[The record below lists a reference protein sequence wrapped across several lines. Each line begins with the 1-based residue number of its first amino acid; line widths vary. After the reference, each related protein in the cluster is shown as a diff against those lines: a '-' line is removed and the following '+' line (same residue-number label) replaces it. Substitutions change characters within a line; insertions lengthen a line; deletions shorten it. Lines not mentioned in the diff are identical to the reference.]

1 MREKPRPLTL
11 VFSCEHG
18 GNEVPKAY
26 RHLFVGADAVL
37 ASHRGWD
44 PGTLPLA
51 KFLAQ
56 KFNAPLVSSTVTRLL
71 VELNR
76 SRHHRSLFSDWSKPL
91 PPAEKEQVLGKYY
104 YPYRTQLTELIAQ
117 RIAAKQRVLHISVH
131 SFTPELNGQKRN
143 FEIGLLY
150 DPTRKPEQEFCLK
163 WQQQLE
169 SLAPDWRIRRNAP
182 YRGAADGLTT
192 ALRKQFHETD
202 YLGIELEVNQLI
214 ADGSTEIQK
223 MLRRVITTSLQE
235 LTGKPTAS

>member
-1 MREKPRPLTL
+1 MREKPHPLTL

-18 GNEVPKAY
+18 GNEVPAAY
-26 RHLFVGADAVL
+26 RHLFAGADAVL

-51 KFLAQ
+51 KFLA
-56 KFNAPLVSSTVTRLL
+56 KEFVAPLVSSTVSRLL

-76 SRHHRSLFSDWSKPL
+76 SRHHRRLFSDWSKPL
-91 PPAEKEQVLGKYY
+91 PAAEREQVLHKYY
-104 YPYRTQLTELIAQ
+104 YPYRTQLAELIGQ
-117 RIAAKQRVLHISVH
+117 RIAAKQRVLHVSVH
-131 SFTPELNGQKRN
+131 SFTPELNGQQRN

-150 DPTRKPEQEFCLK
+150 DPRRKPEQEFCLL

-169 SLAPDWRIRRNAP
+169 SVAPDWRIRRNAP

-192 ALRKQFHETD
+192 ALRKQFRDTD

-214 ADGSTEIQK
+214 ANGSAEARQK
-223 MLRRVITTSLQE
+223 LRRVISASLQAY
-235 LTGKPTAS
+235 KPTAS

>member
-1 MREKPRPLTL
+1 MREKPRPQTL

-18 GNEVPKAY
+18 GNEVPAAY
-26 RHLFVGADAVL
+26 RHLFVGADAAL

-51 KFLAQ
+51 RFLA
-56 KFNAPLVSSTVTRLL
+56 KEFDAPLVSSTVSRLL

-91 PPAEKEQVLGKYY
+91 SPAEKEQVLIKYY
-104 YPYRTQLTELIAQ
+104 YPYRTQLAELIGK
-117 RIAAKQRVLHISVH
+117 RIAARQRVLHVSVH

-150 DPTRKPEQEFCLK
+150 DPKRKPEQEFCLQ

-169 SLAPDWRIRRNAP
+169 SLAMEWRIRRNAP

-192 ALRKQFHETD
+192 ALRKQFHESD

-214 ADGSTEIQK
+214 ADGSAEVRK
-223 MLRRVITTSLQE
+223 KLRRVISASLRHSAKE
-235 LTGKPTAS
+235 L